1 MLTVTCKYYNVYG
14 NVVGLT
20 IKAEN
25 KMKFDIIDWIVVTV
39 GLNMLVT
46 KWGKLVPVVGI
57 EDWLTY

>member
-1 MLTVTCKYYNVYG
+1 MQVLCG

-25 KMKFDIIDWIVVTV
+25 KMKFDIVDWIVVTV

-46 KWGKLVPVVGI
+46 KWGKLVPVNVVGI

>member
-1 MLTVTCKYYNVYG
+1 MQVLYG

-25 KMKFDIIDWIVVTV
+25 KMMFDIIDWIVVTV

-46 KWGKLVPVVGI
+46 KWGKLVPVNVVGI

>member
-1 MLTVTCKYYNVYG
+1 MQVLCG

-25 KMKFDIIDWIVVTV
+25 KMKFDIVDWIVVTV

>member
-1 MLTVTCKYYNVYG
+1 MQVLCG

-25 KMKFDIIDWIVVTV
+25 KMMFDIIDWIVVTV

-46 KWGKLVPVVGI
+46 KWGKLVPVNVVGI

>member
-1 MLTVTCKYYNVYG
+1 MQVLCG

-46 KWGKLVPVVGI
+46 KWGKLVPVNVVGI

>member
-1 MLTVTCKYYNVYG
+1 MQVLYG

-25 KMKFDIIDWIVVTV
+25 KMKFDIVDWIVVTV
-39 GLNMLVT
+39 GLNILVT